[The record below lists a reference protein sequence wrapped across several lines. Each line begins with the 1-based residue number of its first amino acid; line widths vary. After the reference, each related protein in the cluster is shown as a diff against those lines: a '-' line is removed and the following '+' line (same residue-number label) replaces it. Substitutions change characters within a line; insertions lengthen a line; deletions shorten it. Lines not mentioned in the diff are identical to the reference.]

1 MPSSAQHR
9 EKYEANRHHLNTGNN
24 GAPLSTLDGCWAATV
39 AFYAALH
46 LLDRLAARKFAGTP
60 PEMRDEL
67 LRYFSDP
74 DAAYATKRNP
84 KAWAKVQEQLEQ
96 LKSAVPAPEW

>member
-1 MPSSAQHR
+1 LPNDNFDLGVEAAPGKYKLNDDAQA
-9 EKYEANRHHLNTGNN
+9 E
-24 GAPLSTLDGCWAATV
+24 
-39 AFYAALH
+39 

-96 LKSAVPAPEW
+96 LKSAVPAPAVIGSSATAQQARL